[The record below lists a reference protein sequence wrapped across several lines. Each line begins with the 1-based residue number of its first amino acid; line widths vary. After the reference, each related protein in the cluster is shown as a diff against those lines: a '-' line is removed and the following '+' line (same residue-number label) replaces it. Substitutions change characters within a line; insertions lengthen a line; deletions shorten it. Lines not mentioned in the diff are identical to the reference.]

1 MSKPTRKTKLAAVTA
16 DTEEFPYRPQKKQ
29 RLTQAEFLARHPGF
43 DPETAR
49 TKVQISI
56 KLDQEVLEFFKRRAA
71 APNAAPYQTQIN
83 NELRAVMEREQPAS
97 PAVLPFVSLVENPAF
112 IQAVAQKVAALQPA
126 AGKRKKA
133 A

>member
-1 MSKPTRKTKLAAVTA
+1 MSKPTRKTKAAQAKQEAEV
-16 DTEEFPYRPQKKQ
+16 FPYRSQKKQ
-29 RLTQAEFLARHPGF
+29 RLTREEFLRRHPGF
-43 DPETAR
+43 DPETAG

-83 NELRAVMEREQPAS
+83 NELRAVMERESQDSALS
-97 PAVLPFVSLVENPAF
+97 FASLVEDPAF
-112 IQAVAQKVAALQPA
+112 IRAVAQKIAALKPTQA
-126 AGKRKKA
+126 GGKRKKA